1 VKYQDIL
8 NFWFQDLTPQ
18 QWFTKNATLDQLIIK
33 KFQKIHNKAINA
45 ELFEWRK
52 SSKGRLAEIIILDQ
66 FSRNI
71 YREKKESFLYDSMAL
86 ALAQEAIFQQ
96 TDQELNIQE
105 KSFLYMPYMHSE
117 SIAIHKKAIELF
129 SQPGLEKTLEFEY
142 KHKTIIDRF
151 GRYPHRNNVLQRI
164 STQEEINFL
173 KEDGSS
179 F

>member
-1 VKYQDIL
+1 MKYQDIL